1 MACDYSMKYFA
12 WQGEFSRGPGSC
24 ENRRMKKIG
33 IGLVGYGM
41 IGKVHAL
48 AYREIPNMY
57 PGVLPPLCLPRCAQ
71 RTSSRRKRQRATEDL
86 HTGRRAWNRCLSRED
101 VDVVDVCTPNF
112 AHHEIILAALRAGKN
127 VIVEKPLACTV
138 VEAQEIAAA
147 AAKTKRRVGM
157 VFNYRFVPALMLAR
171 KMIAEGALGAIYH
184 FEFNYLHS
192 GYQNPNRPLSWKLRR
207 AQSGG
212 GALVDLGSH
221 IIDLARYLLGEFA
234 EVKATTRTYVTER
247 PVSAANSAER
257 APVDVDDAAWLRA
270 KMQSGAQGTLFTTR
284 FATGAADDL
293 NLQIYGERGALKF
306 SLEDA
311 NVLNYFDTHAKSAT
325 QGWTSI
331 QTAAEY
337 EGAAVPPP
345 RSILGW
351 NRTHTEN
358 IYQFLR
364 ALAQEKPFAPEV
376 TDGLRVQQIIEEA
389 YQSAANVVTA
399 D

>member
-1 MACDYSMKYFA
+1 MYEIVSALA
-12 WQGEFSRGPGSC
+12 QETFSHGPGLC
-24 ENRRMKKIG
+24 ENRRMNKIG
-33 IGLVGYGM
+33 VGLVGYGM

-48 AYREIPNMY
+48 AYREIPNIY
-57 PGVLPPLCLPRCAQ
+57 PGVLPALTLVAVCTTNEQSAQ
-71 RTSSRRKRQRATEDL
+71 TAAHD
-86 HTGRRAWNRCLSRED
+86 GGFAAWTTNVESLLSRED

-112 AHHEIILAALRAGKN
+112 AHHQIILAALRAGKS

-138 VEAQEIAAA
+138 TEAKEIAAA
-147 AAKTKRRVGM
+147 AATAKGRLGM
-157 VFNYRFVPALMLAR
+157 IFNYRFVPALMLAQ

-184 FEFNYLHS
+184 FEINYLHS

-207 AQSGG
+207 VQSGG

-234 EVKATTRTYVTER
+234 KVEATTRTYVTER
-247 PVSAANSAER
+247 PVSATTSER
-257 APVDVDDAAWLRA
+257 KPVDVDDAAWLQA

-293 NLQIYGERGALKF
+293 NVQIYGERGAVKF

-311 NVLNYFDTHAKSAT
+311 NVLNYFDAQSKPAT
-325 QGWTSI
+325 QGWTRI
-331 QTAAEY
+331 HTGAQY
-337 EGAAVPPP
+337 QGAAVPPP

-364 ALAQEKPFAPEV
+364 ALTQEKPFTPDV
-376 TDGLRVQQIIEEA
+376 TDGLRVQKIIDDA
-389 YQSAANVVTA
+389 YQSAATR
-399 D
+399 

>member
-1 MACDYSMKYFA
+1 
-12 WQGEFSRGPGSC
+12 
-24 ENRRMKKIG
+24 MKKIG

-57 PGVLPPLCLPRCAQ
+57 PGALPPVTLAAVCTTNEQSAQ
-71 RTSSRRKRQRATEDL
+71 KAAHDGGFAGWTTSIESLVSR
-86 HTGRRAWNRCLSRED
+86 GD

-112 AHHEIILAALRAGKN
+112 AHHEIILAALRAGKSA
-127 VIVEKPLACTV
+127 IIEKPLACTLI
-138 VEAQEIAAA
+138 EAQEIAAA
-147 AAKTKRRVGM
+147 AATAKGRICM
-157 VFNYRFVPALMLAR
+157 IFNYRFIPALTLAQR
-171 KMIAEGALGAIYH
+171 MIAEGTLGTIYH

-192 GYQNPNRPLSWKLRR
+192 GYQDPIRPLSWKLRR

-221 IIDLARYLLGEFA
+221 IIDLARYLLGEFS
-234 EVKATTRTYVTER
+234 EVAATTRTYVSKR
-247 PVSAANSAER
+247 PISANSAELG
-257 APVDVDDAAWLRA
+257 PVDVDDAAWLRA

-311 NVLNYFDTHAKSAT
+311 NVLNYFDGHAKPAAR
-325 QGWTSI
+325 GWTRI
-331 QTAAEY
+331 HTGAQY

-364 ALAQEKPFAPEV
+364 ALSEERPFAPDV
-376 TDGLRVQQIIEEA
+376 TDGVCVQQIIDEA
-389 YQSAANVVTA
+389 YQSAKRSSAA
-399 D
+399 G

>member
-1 MACDYSMKYFA
+1 
-12 WQGEFSRGPGSC
+12 
-24 ENRRMKKIG
+24 MKKIG

-57 PGVLPPLCLPRCAQ
+57 PGLLPPLTLAAVCTTNERSAQ
-71 RTSSRRKRQRATEDL
+71 KAEHDSGFAGWTTSVESL
-86 HTGRRAWNRCLSRED
+86 LSRDD
-101 VDVVDVCTPNF
+101 VDVVDVCAPNF
-112 AHHEIILAALRAGKN
+112 AHHEIILAALRAGKS
-127 VIVEKPLACTV
+127 VIVEKPLACTLI
-138 VEAQEIAAA
+138 EAQEIAAA
-147 AAKTKRRVGM
+147 AATSTGRLGM
-157 VFNYRFVPALMLAR
+157 IFNYRFVPALMLAK
-171 KMIAEGALGAIYH
+171 KMIADGTLGAIYH
-184 FEFNYLHS
+184 FDLNYLHS

-234 EVKATTRTYVTER
+234 EVSATTRTYVTER
-247 PVSAANSAER
+247 PVSANSSAR
-257 APVDVDDAAWLRA
+257 VPVDVDDAAWLHA

-293 NLQIYGERGALKF
+293 NLQIYGELGAVKF
-306 SLEDA
+306 NLEDA
-311 NVLNYFDTHAKSAT
+311 NVLNYFDAQAKSAT
-325 QGWTSI
+325 QGWTRI
-331 QTAAEY
+331 HTGAQY

-364 ALAQEKPFAPEV
+364 ALTQEKPFSPDV
-376 TDGLRVQQIIEEA
+376 TDGLRVQQIIDES
-389 YQSAANVVTA
+389 YQSAGHFHVAE
-399 D
+399 